1 MKLLGDLE
9 KDVMNIVWK
18 GEDVTVREVHRA
30 LQHSH
35 GVAYTTVMTVMCR
48 LAEKGLLTRREEG
61 GAYVYA
67 PAISQAE
74 FFSGLGARLMRSIH
88 ADFGQHAAAAFV
100 SELSRMKRSL
110 LPALA
115 FSILL
120 VLGGARVWASVTPG
134 TLLWC
139 GRWFAHCTATGLSL
153 AVGGSCGGACTSPP
167 QSPLSISSRR

>member
-1 MKLLGDLE
+1 MSQLWKEGD
-9 KDVMNIVWK
+9 MS
-18 GEDVTVREVHRA
+18 VREVHA
-30 LQHSH
+30 AVHGSH
-35 GVAYTTVMTVMCR
+35 DVAYTTVMTVMCR

-100 SELSRMKRSL
+100 SELSRMKRTL
-110 LPALA
+110 LPAFIFMAL
-115 FSILL
+115 LL
-120 VLGGARVWASVTPG
+120 VGGVRVWATVTPG
-134 TLLWC
+134 TAWC

-153 AVGGSCGGACTSPP
+153 ASGGSCGGSCTSPA